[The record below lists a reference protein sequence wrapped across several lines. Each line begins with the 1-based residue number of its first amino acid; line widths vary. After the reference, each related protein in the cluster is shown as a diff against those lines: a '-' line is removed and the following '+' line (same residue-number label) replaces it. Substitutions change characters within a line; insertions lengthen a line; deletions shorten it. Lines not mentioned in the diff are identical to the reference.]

1 MLKVYVVKI
10 DSQRPN
16 KEIIAK
22 ASEIIKKGG
31 LVVFPTETVYGI
43 AANLLDKKAIE
54 RLYKIK
60 SRPVNKPF
68 TVHISD
74 LKMIEGMGCKVT
86 GQARRLI
93 DKFWPGPLTII
104 LKSKDKRSIGFR
116 MPSNRVALDLIKA
129 SRVPIIAPSANLSGR
144 IPPASAADTL
154 KDLDGKVDMVLD
166 AGKTDIGIESSVI
179 DLTVK
184 PPMVLR
190 EGAISAAE
198 IKKCIAKRRV

>member
-1 MLKVYVVKI
+1 MYVVKI
-10 DSQRPN
+10 DPQRPN

-60 SRPVNKPF
+60 NRPVNKPF

-74 LKMIEGMGCKVT
+74 LKTIEGMGCKVT

-144 IPPASAADTL
+144 IPPASAADIL

-166 AGKTDIGIESSVI
+166 GGNAEIGVESTVV

-184 PPMVLR
+184 PAKVLR
-190 EGAISAAE
+190 EGAIESKQ
-198 IKKCIAKRRV
+198 ILKYLGQ